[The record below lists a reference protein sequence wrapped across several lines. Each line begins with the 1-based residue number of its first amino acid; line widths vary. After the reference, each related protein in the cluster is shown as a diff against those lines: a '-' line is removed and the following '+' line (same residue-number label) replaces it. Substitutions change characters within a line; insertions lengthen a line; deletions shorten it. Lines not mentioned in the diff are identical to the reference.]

1 MDPLLFRQL
10 PPMCSIDCN
19 MLRCWLVLLAVS
31 LAGSNQQLLAGPLAD
46 AVARAKAAAGGAVDP
61 NPEPQPAAKP
71 PPAAAPVA
79 VDRAPADGK
88 PADNKLAAQPR
99 PPTVTLELRLPITGN
114 RDTQLRA
121 AILRQLD
128 RLESRPGQRGL
139 LVLQFANEGNAAA
152 VGSDFG
158 RSLELARFLTD
169 PRLAGVKTVAF
180 LPEGA
185 SGHAV
190 LVALACEEIVMAP
203 DAVLGP
209 ANRDEPRVDEAM
221 RVAYREIA
229 SRRRTVPAPLAV
241 AVLDPASRVARVAT
255 EVGEQIVPL
264 DEVAALRQRVQ
275 VMKVDELG
283 PAPLELTGRQGREL
297 GVVRLLART
306 PAELAAGLDLEPA
319 AVVIDPSLGRGWQA
333 TVVGLRGAITGDS
346 VGRARARLQE
356 AVDDGANFLCLQIDS
371 PGGSPEQSLVL
382 AGWLAGLD
390 AARVRTVAYVPRQAR
405 GDAALVAL
413 ACDELVM
420 GPQAVLGGEG
430 AAAIGGRQADAL
442 VVAWRQ
448 AVSQRDARPWSLP
461 LALVLPG
468 FQVNRMVQQTTG
480 RVEYFSEK
488 ELQARADRADWQLEA
503 VLAPGPLAVTAAE
516 AERYGLTGTSVE
528 SFRALAERYGLSG
541 DVAVVE
547 PGWADQLLDALASPR
562 LAWLLLLIGGAGL
575 YIELNTPG
583 LGFGGFIA
591 MVAFIVYFWSQYLHG
606 TSGWLE
612 VMLFVA
618 GLVCLAAEI
627 FVVPGMGVLGLGG
640 GLLVIASL
648 VLASQ
653 SFVLPANDYQVRQ
666 LQWSLLGI
674 LGAGVGV
681 GVFAA
686 AVRQWLPSTPVLR
699 HVLLAPPESETAGI
713 EDPVEGLVGTT
724 GVTTTRL
731 APAGKAEVDG
741 QLRDVWSE
749 GMLIEPGTA
758 VRVVAVRAG
767 RVMVLPQPPQE
778 PA

>member
-1 MDPLLFRQL
+1 MRPFV
-10 PPMCSIDCN
+10 CN
-19 MLRCWLVLLAVS
+19 VLRCCLVLLAVA
-31 LAGSNQQLLAGPLAD
+31 LARSDQQLLAGPLAD
-46 AVARAKAAAGGAVDP
+46 AVARAKAAAGVAGDP
-61 NPEPQPAAKP
+61 NAEPPPAVKP
-71 PPAAAPVA
+71 PPAA
-79 VDRAPADGK
+79 DPAAADDK
-88 PADNKLAAQPR
+88 PANGKAAVQPQ
-99 PPTVTLELRLPITGN
+99 PPTVTLELRLPIAGN

-139 LVLQFANEGNAAA
+139 LVLQFVAAGNAVAG
-152 VGSDFG
+152 GSDFG

-180 LPEGA
+180 LPDGA

-229 SRRRTVPAPLAV
+229 GRRRTMPAALAV

-264 DEVAALRQRVQ
+264 DEVAALRQQVQ
-275 VMKVDELG
+275 VLKVEELG

-306 PAELAAGLDLEPA
+306 PAELAAGLDLDPA

-333 TVVGLRGAITGDS
+333 AVVGLRGAITGDS
-346 VGRARARLQE
+346 VGRARSRLQE
-356 AVDDGANFLCLQIDS
+356 AVDSGANFLCLQIDS

-390 AARVRTVAYVPRQAR
+390 PARVRTVAYVPQQAR

-448 AVSQRDARPWSLP
+448 AVEQRDARLWSLP

-468 FQVNRMVQQTTG
+468 FQVNRMVQQASG

-503 VLAPGPLAVTAAE
+503 ALAPGPLAVTAAE
-516 AERYGLTGTSVE
+516 AERYGLTGPAVE
-528 SFRALAERYGLSG
+528 SFAALAERYGLAG
-541 DVAVVE
+541 AVAVVQ

-591 MVAFIVYFWSQYLHG
+591 MVAFIIYFWSQYLHG

-653 SFVLPANDYQVRQ
+653 SFVVPANDYQVRQ

-699 HVLLAPPESETAGI
+699 HVLLPPPQSETAVL
-713 EDPVEGLVGTT
+713 EDPVEGLVGTF

-731 APAGKAEVDG
+731 APAGKAELDG

-758 VRVVAVRAG
+758 VRVTAIRAG

>member
-1 MDPLLFRQL
+1 
-10 PPMCSIDCN
+10 MCSIDCN
-19 MLRCWLVLLAVS
+19 MLRCWLVLLAVL

-61 NPEPQPAAKP
+61 NPEQPPAAKP
-71 PPAAAPVA
+71 PPAAEPVA
-79 VDRAPADGK
+79 MDRAPGNRK
-88 PADNKLAAQPR
+88 PADNKPAAQPR

-139 LVLQFANEGNAAA
+139 LVLQFASEGNAAA
-152 VGSDFG
+152 AGSDFG

-169 PRLAGVKTVAF
+169 PRLAGIKTVAF

-209 ANRDEPRVDEAM
+209 ANRTEPRVDEAM

-264 DEVAALRQRVQ
+264 DEVATLRQQVRVI
-275 VMKVDELG
+275 KVEELG
-283 PAPLELTGRQGREL
+283 PAPLEVTGRQGREL

-306 PAELAAGLDLEPA
+306 PAELAAGLDLDPA

-333 TVVGLRGAITGDS
+333 AVVGLRGAITGDS
-346 VGRARARLQE
+346 VGRVRARLQE
-356 AVDDGANFLCLQIDS
+356 AVDNGANFLCLQIDS

-382 AGWLAGLD
+382 ASWLAGLD
-390 AARVRTVAYVPRQAR
+390 PARVRTVAYVPRQAR

-413 ACDELVM
+413 ACDELVL

-448 AVSQRDARPWSLP
+448 AFTQRDARPWSLP

-468 FQVNRMVQQTTG
+468 FQVNRMVQQASG

-503 VLAPGPLAVTAAE
+503 VLPPGPLEVTAAE

-699 HVLLAPPESETAGI
+699 HVLLVPPETETAVI
-713 EDPVEGLVGTT
+713 EDSAEGLVGTT

-749 GMLIEPGTA
+749 GMLIEPGTT

-778 PA
+778 PT